1 MENNDNRKFINKLY
15 LDPIESINTTKLIKP
30 KGYKIKGD
38 TSKDNEKIN
47 ILNSLP
53 NLKINSLTTNQSQ
66 TQRPQNQLQGSVIIQ
81 NWETAKNIPEDIGDL
96 IHFPVLIDRNKYRYK
111 DVESENKL
119 SLPVDRK
126 SNFTKNAIKKKGELL
141 LKSNKQIEHITITSP
156 NYFTSQ
162 STTIPQITSEQT
174 EQSEMKPPVSAQLN
188 AIKIRS
194 KESQEREALALT
206 EPALVKLEKKQKLI
220 DFTTFNKHLYLRD
233 NDFLYAKRVGGP
245 VDFVLC
251 TYQDINPKSKI
262 NNSLSQ
268 NIGGRKIL
276 PSLTKKKKN
285 IEYITISKNTVIHY
299 QKGIPSVYS
308 IQEWIDNYDKYKQLM
323 KISLFKNFKNAK
335 LFDLWRR
342 FYKKTKRQYYTEKL
356 KKRFFFIDKNLLHGI
371 LEIRN
376 LLKEMKVVNIF
387 DLQQSSPVLLNQFNE
402 LHKSNLVAIDRKI
415 EVFRNKVK
423 RLLDNSCKESY
434 QEYKTKKKITLDD
447 DNNVGGNNE
456 PDKNKKDE
464 GVNNIQNFI
473 KDSIPYAQDAT
484 RKTHYKK
491 LLRYI
496 RVMDYV
502 FNEAKFDLINFS
514 LKMLDKKF
522 KRLYECYVNKWVDP
536 PMLITKILCMGD
548 KIYYNPSIRLMG
560 ESIFDN
566 FIQETIYCVIYKK
579 NFIDP
584 QEFPRYMSCFEEVF
598 EISVDQNSNLN
609 NRIKDTELITSKFES
624 IKENFE
630 HCHVELNKE
639 VENLKPILDN
649 YLKNS
654 KINFKEL
661 ENTATPNQLKELL
674 AEFHEKEKVIKQL
687 KPIKS
692 VGIFEFQLD
701 DLLELVSDAPKTWIE
716 KIRKVIP
723 NVLITKVKKTIDRLS
738 SHLNDLNVN
747 PTDIESFIKLKKAV
761 EVCNKEKQMLEEVN
775 NDIID
780 LQNIIDTSKDIKIN
794 DFDNK
799 FIIELKDLNVKY
811 DRKLDSTSYFIDNNI
826 QQFRLDLKN
835 EIAKFD
841 GQIKSMMSELNNE
854 TLNTYN
860 EDTFSAIDFLEENSL
875 KIKKCLAMK
884 EKYQQE
890 EEDLELDETLKSDFE
905 NLDNLVYEQEL
916 KVNLWNSVKEFKDQ
930 SYHWDN
936 EQVLQI
942 NLPKMKELIKHWLD
956 LCQVALV
963 DLDIPQVPM
972 ELKKRVETYDQLV
985 PILEAIQNVNI
996 REVPHLLSILNELL
1010 RTEIKL
1016 DDIGLICDRIKHLPD
1031 IFSRI
1036 PDIQELNN
1044 RANEEKRLKDLI
1056 HQTSDTFY
1064 NRKMPTKFIKKELDN
1079 EFEFVEENLRMLNKI
1094 YLNKYFLFI
1103 KKDLDKLTN
1112 DLMRYQKFLTN
1123 FVYFQKY
1130 VQKSEAILELNEFA
1144 KDNPAEH
1151 KRLLNENLKK
1161 NLYKNLADYRVIQ
1174 KFLDH
1179 VYDKQIGL
1187 INTII
1192 QSYEQNY
1199 KAIYN
1204 FFNKKRLETPRYYL
1218 LSNDDINT
1226 IFKERESNEVKQRML
1241 YKIYRWIKYI
1251 NVEENQDNT
1260 ISLTT
1265 SDNEEFKVV
1274 LTKSSRTLQDLIEF
1288 LDVFLVKKL
1297 KDNFKTFKREYEAST
1312 KPKNQEDK
1320 KPKDVLK
1327 DLILNK
1333 DNLAQGIFNCIYYLI
1348 LDTIEKSLFIPDEAF
1363 DKLFDLYNEIKDE
1376 RIVFF
1381 MNLIRDK
1388 ETTKVQK
1395 RILFNLISLMNYS
1408 KVIIETLIKE
1418 DVTSNNDFTFVKIIN
1433 PKIENDS
1440 FVLHFLQNIFEYG
1453 YEYVGLQDNFLIMPE
1468 SERMYVAFA
1477 NCIVNQRP
1485 FQMYGLQDSGKKE
1498 ILKIFANLC
1507 GKKINYINTSKNFSF
1522 TSFSNFFYGN
1532 IKQGCW
1538 LCIDETQ
1545 NIKYE
1550 IMETLALRIAEFYR
1564 ILQSGG
1570 EFELENG
1577 DKVQAN
1583 VSQFSIF
1590 FYRELPYLEPFSESS
1605 LPKVLTNYYRHISM
1619 PKFDYFYFLN
1629 QSLINLSIDK
1639 NEERANKIFYVLKYL
1654 QCKVSS
1660 FKNVNIRLYFIS
1672 KIIDDLNN
1680 YIPDYD
1686 KNTMNL
1692 DLYLRNLLMNLL
1704 ENIMDKNERE
1714 EYRKFLNEVFLMK
1727 DYEEPEKKECEDP
1740 VINEVISKVLTS
1752 MKIDSQNFEKQMKFL
1767 YASLLNFNSF
1777 ILVGPPLSGKSFLI
1791 GLVINISKQLFEIDK
1806 SKYGKIF
1813 NVKIYSKSK
1822 NPDEL
1827 FSENKVERAYRP
1839 NNNFFYNMIS
1849 LFDNDSEDMLIKLNE
1864 HYTKLLGFQ
1873 EPEVDEELTPEK
1885 LKNAYDKDEDNDEEN
1900 AGLLNQKQ
1908 EEEPIA
1914 KNIKMIILDGQIDD
1928 SWIEY
1933 INNLVDKDNFLSL
1946 ANGDVINCNEG
1957 YKFLFETSSLKYA
1970 HPAFLTKQIIINC
1983 NYETFGWDTLLYTWI
1998 ESNPKITENS
2008 VLKNYIRGLF
2018 ENYFPRINEFVINN
2032 RMKNITLGPNYV
2044 MKTLINIFDSII
2056 PMFNFEDIKIGRK
2069 NFGVVPKIEIIKK
2082 CTLSIFIFSCAWTMN
2097 LLSNFVI
2104 KTKIEKL
2111 VADIF
2116 KADDLKGPIFDYYI
2130 DSVTNDFELWA
2141 NLLKSEEYELNLPP
2155 KEVPFYYS
2163 TLFIHTNETIPYT
2176 WLCEKFIDLNIPFYL
2191 NGKSTSGKSFLID
2204 NILDR
2209 KSEDL
2214 DILKIKMVSSYYT
2227 ISNDIENFMFNSLNP
2242 IKRDVFG
2249 DKNLKEALLFIDDL
2263 NMNVQKDIYGS
2274 STLFEFLRELVE
2286 NKYIYDTKN
2295 NEMRYLK
2302 KFNMCGCGNLTAYPN
2317 QEQFNRFLTK
2327 YLVMTFV
2334 TTDDYYLNVF
2344 KPSLEF
2350 HFRQFIPNTSGITA
2364 TQYLQASLK
2373 LNKFLKGLI
2382 QQEPKKLH
2390 SQINIKDVI
2399 KIVQSFHDF
2408 KFRGTSDYPEYLK
2421 KIFFYE
2427 SSIVYESKFNK
2438 KKDIESFKE
2447 KICEA
2452 YNSVFKQDKV
2462 SVEMIFNDEWN
2473 KGESYAFTRNYESFI
2488 KEEIEG
2494 DNLLVNTNVNSD
2506 PNSNTG
2512 EKKDEK
2518 KAEKIEYHV
2527 FLDKKI
2533 NLINY
2538 IKSKINVFYRG
2549 KDIKDKTYIKI
2560 TDENIETVIKILRF
2574 LENKNPNLILYGKEL
2589 IGKKPLFELA
2599 AFISGIE
2606 IMEIDNSFAGN
2617 TTKTKE
2623 QFISSTIVPFLV
2635 NATHRNKKTILYVP
2649 TNIKANYVFE
2659 TINKMMDYKEILNN
2673 FVFINE
2679 DEYEEINEEQA
2690 YERLLSNIS
2699 VCIDIVP
2706 KSETYF
2712 KLFIDYPTIVKNSSI
2727 INLHSWKNVDMTTFV
2742 NTSIKEIEMEE
2753 NFKNNL
2759 SNILIKIYNY
2769 TNKIYAKFYEK
2780 TKIEL
2785 YLTQKQFSNVC
2796 EFYTSKYTEYKN
2808 ILLEKQKKYNE
2819 GLEIIDKVKTVI
2831 EKTDKE
2837 IEESNPLRQELDK
2850 NIEETRKLI
2859 NDKTREKKNWVIKK
2873 QQEEKVIEGLNKK
2886 KKELQNNLDNILQP
2900 FKDAINKTSYTLNKI
2915 TQPDVTEIKNT
2926 WDSLVFGKYLL
2937 QKIYEIFGEN
2947 NEWDVIKKSLDIKLF
2962 KNFINLNPVKNKEK
2976 LWPIVKEV
2984 TSHPDFT
2991 SGDNK
2996 YQKPYKLCGTL
3007 CDYFNVCKN
3016 YYNELEGQ
3024 KKLLDEIEA
3033 LNTEIEGHNKTIKE
3047 FIQQATLIDNEIT
3060 EIEKKL
3066 GDLDTKK
3073 SNSHN
3078 HLLKLQALRDCFNGF
3093 IEVANQKLYIWKSKK
3108 ENIDIILKNFDF
3120 YLIVI
3125 SSYLFY
3131 AAPLSN
3137 NYRKEFKSYLYSL
3150 SKSLNLKDIKEF
3162 DIYTIF
3168 LELLDSSNKDNEFC
3182 SSIGQYKDYLADN
3195 FTMMYIM
3202 KDKITYLIDTNCMSP
3217 DIIATFLE
3225 LKTPKSIVQTNYN
3238 DVNEHGEMFDKI
3250 ESSMKNGSVLFI
3262 KQCEENIY
3270 NIMENLIN
3278 EKFTYNA
3285 ENGKNSYVIKN
3296 KKMAKSEK
3304 FKLYL
3309 IKSKPNSK
3317 ISKKAFANCY
3327 VINFTCPTDVIS
3339 DSINDSLCK
3348 EQNLNSFQQRN
3359 KIKTV
3364 INKDLFKLLEIEKK
3378 LLTYNKQFDFSGN
3391 LEKLDHNQNVLDKYK
3406 IETNTHTT
3414 ISKQINNNNKRIE
3427 IFNVELDKFKII
3439 SNISAK
3445 LYKLIMK
3452 FFYYDNLYV
3461 LPIEYIS
3468 DLVKEF
3474 YKIHYGIYSIEI
3486 TKKEYQQ
3493 KNKAKEEEEN
3503 EEEEKEEEEQPQ
3515 PTEPVPTTGAEN
3527 NAQNPEEDLDLE
3539 QKQEEK
3545 LLEKELKKQKE
3556 LEEIYPCFHEE
3567 DSFELVLFI
3576 YNKIS
3581 QIYDVNKRRHL
3592 LLILL
3597 FYGMKFK
3604 EEIPSNCKQII
3615 YNTYNIFFK
3624 NNVEISDNMLKSPV
3638 NCINDNTW
3646 NALKQIND
3654 CSSYI
3659 FSIILDH
3666 IESHPQEWE
3675 SFLENDE
3682 VLIDRNFEVLD
3693 EELSSTINP
3702 FNKFLF
3708 FCIVKPNLS
3717 DSIINVI
3724 LKDVIKTQEVS
3735 YIDDNGE
3742 TKYKKYNID
3751 YIKNIEDLFFENMAK
3766 VKKPIMIFDNGNGEI
3781 LYFHEIQDF
3790 YMPRLKEM
3798 ISEKNAKQ
3806 ESPIGETISLKEI
3819 IPTKLELTNNELDII
3834 HSAMRNGGVIFVRNC
3849 YMIKDS
3855 LIKIIEEIKEENAA
3869 INEYFKLIL
3878 LMDNKNIIPKYFY
3891 SNCNIINRDLTILT
3905 EMKEFIIDLISS
3917 TPVNL
3922 FNRFMNNEANNNSA
3936 YFMKKLY
3943 VYFTV
3948 VIVVLVQYSN
3958 IKSKMFKIPI
3968 AFQRKDY
3975 FSILAYLYKYMISI
3989 SEDKQKELSNLDNY
4003 YGFTYESLI
4012 KIISDVFISARM
4024 ITKEEFENM
4033 NDFLLQIYENSF
4045 FMQEECLFAYDEFV
4059 VMNINEKKYPVGP
4072 LPNITEEVEEKIN
4085 SNHNLARMNSN
4096 NYVNNAG
4103 KYLIPKSALIEEF
4116 NKIPNESYFCLM
4128 YGISN
4133 KMLEEKKQ
4141 KYIQQFFKIICVN
4154 NIIEKKEEKNKK
4166 EVVDINKELK
4176 ININTVLERLN
4187 ELKKNIPDLLNT
4199 TEANPALFKI
4209 NKYNELFNP
4218 LDEVLQG
4225 EINHFNN
4232 FIQNL
4237 ENDINSLLN
4246 VMKGEMILIDKYH
4259 NMIKC
4264 INKDIVPNEWSLS
4277 KFPSVGKKINLNEWM
4292 EKIKKMY
4299 DYLNNW
4305 IFEGFSNVYDLSL
4318 INNDR
4323 LFLNLLPIYFQ
4334 KKLPE
4339 GKISSDK
4346 IKLHFKLTKY
4356 ENKDEINEDIINEF
4370 KKNNNNNDFL
4380 FITGLKLRGFESH
4393 KEEEREIKTFKEKE
4407 TDDKND
4413 KNELLPI
4420 VAIIFNVEDYQYEIA
4435 NQNENESE
4443 EEEDEEEEEEVQM
4456 NQEVKQENK
4465 IENPQPSG
4473 SGPKDDEDIED
4484 KKGENDDNGDNNGD
4498 NNENNNEEQK
4508 EENNENIEKK
4518 EEEILNEN
4526 KEEKKDEKEDEK
4538 KENEENINE
4547 DKDNNEEY
4555 KMENIEGEQ
4564 KDEKEKN
4571 KENEENEENLEN
4583 IKDKNEEEIIDNN
4596 NVMENEE
4603 IYNEDKN
4610 NENIEN
4616 DKKELE
4622 INDNNKEEIELKEE
4636 DKKIEDNEINQTNED
4651 NKKEDEQ
4658 KNEEKPQEENA
4669 KEKIIK
4675 DEQNGE
4681 EEKIEN
4687 NRGEEEKI
4695 EENKIEDGKKEENK
4709 NEEENK
4715 EEDKKEE
4722 EKKEEKKEEEQKLEE
4737 QKIEEEKKEGDK
4749 KEEEKKEEDKK
4760 DIEVKDEE
4768 NKENKNEE
4776 DNKEEGQKVTI
4787 EETTVKSRKTA
4798 FLESIGNSKNKFLKQ
4813 IKDEQG
4819 NVKIIKTKVRYYK
4832 KHCKLEIPFI
4842 EEQDP
4847 NSYNINE
4854 PYGFIELRFDCDK
4867 DKQEEY
4873 FQNKQLVIELDK

>member
-1 MENNDNRKFINKLY
+1 MENTENRKFVNKLY

-38 TSKDNEKIN
+38 SSKDNEKIK

-53 NLKINSLTTNQSQ
+53 NLKINAVSTNQSQ
-66 TQRPQNQLQGSVIIQ
+66 SQRPQNQLMGSVIIQ
-81 NWETAKNIPEDIGDL
+81 NWETAKNIPEDIGEL
-96 IHFPVLIDRNKYRYK
+96 IHFPVLMDRNKYRYK
-111 DVESENKL
+111 DVDSENKL
-119 SLPVDRK
+119 SLPTDK
-126 SNFTKNAIKKKGELL
+126 KAIFSKMGIKKKGELL
-141 LKSNKQIEHITITSP
+141 LKSNKQLEHIAITSP
-156 NYFTSQ
+156 NYYTSQ
-162 STTIPQITSEQT
+162 STTIPQLTSEQT
-174 EQSEMKPPVSAQLN
+174 EESEVKPVSSQLN

-194 KESQEREALALT
+194 KETSEKNALVLT
-206 EPALVKLEKKQKLI
+206 EPVQIKPEKKQKLI

-251 TYQDINPKSKI
+251 TYQEINPKSKI

-268 NIGGRKIL
+268 SLNGRKIL

-285 IEYITISKNTVIHY
+285 IDYITISKNTVIHY

-356 KKRFFFIDKNLLHGI
+356 KKRFFFIDKHLLNGI

-376 LLKEMKVVNIF
+376 LLKEMKIINIF

-402 LHKSNLVAIDRKI
+402 LHKSNLVAIDKKI
-415 EVFRNKVK
+415 EIYRNKVK

-434 QEYKTKKKITLDD
+434 QEYKTNKKITLDD
-447 DNNVGGNNE
+447 DNNVGGGGNTENG
-456 PDKNKKDE
+456 KNKKD
-464 GVNNIQNFI
+464 GSVNNIQNFI

-496 RVMDYV
+496 RVMDYI

-514 LKMLDKKF
+514 LEMLDKKF
-522 KRLYECYVNKWVDP
+522 KRLYECYLNKWVDP
-536 PMLITKILCMGD
+536 PILVTKILCMGD
-548 KIYYNPSIRLMG
+548 KIFYNPSIRVMA

-609 NRIKDTELITSKFES
+609 NRIKDTELITNKFES
-624 IKENFE
+624 LKENFE
-630 HCHVELNKE
+630 HCHIELNKE
-639 VENLKPILDN
+639 VDNLKPILDN

-661 ENTATPNQLKELL
+661 EKTATPNQLKDLL
-674 AEFHEKEKVIKQL
+674 AEFHEKEKIIKQL

-692 VGIFEFQLD
+692 VGIFEFQLE
-701 DLLELVSDAPKTWIE
+701 DLLDLVSEAPKTWIE

-723 NVLITKVKKTIDRLS
+723 NVLITKVKKTIERLS
-738 SHLNDLNVN
+738 SHLNDLSVN

-761 EVCNKEKQMLEEVN
+761 EACNKEKQMHEEVS

-780 LQNIIDTSKDIKIN
+780 LQNIIDTSKEIKIH

-860 EDTFSAIDFLEENSL
+860 EDTFNAIDFLEENSL

-884 EKYQQE
+884 DKYQQE

-930 SYHWDN
+930 SYQWDG

-942 NLPKMKELIKHWLD
+942 NLPKMKGSIKHWLD

-972 ELKKRVETYDQLV
+972 ELKKRVETYEQLV

-1016 DDIGLICDRIKHLPD
+1016 DDPGLICDRVKNLPE
-1031 IFSRI
+1031 IFARI

-1064 NRKMPTKFIKKELDN
+1064 NRKMPTKFIQKELDR
-1079 EFEFVEENLRMLNKI
+1079 EFEFVEENLKMLNKI

-1112 DLMRYQKFLTN
+1112 DLMKYQKFLTY
-1123 FVYFQKY
+1123 FVHFQKY

-1218 LSNDDINT
+1218 LSNDDINM
-1226 IFKERESNEVKQRML
+1226 IFKERESNEVKQKML

-1251 NVEENQDNT
+1251 NVDENQENT
-1260 ISLTT
+1260 ISLITV
-1265 SDNEEFKVV
+1265 DNEEFKVA

-1312 KPKNQEDK
+1312 KAKNQEDK

-1333 DNLAQGIFNCIYYLI
+1333 DNLAQGVFNCIYYLI
-1348 LDTIEKSLFIPDEAF
+1348 MDNIEKSLFISDEAF

-1376 RIVFF
+1376 KIVFF
-1381 MNLIRDK
+1381 SNLIK
-1388 ETTKVQK
+1388 EKNTTKVQK

-1408 KVIIETLIKE
+1408 KIIIETLIKE

-1440 FVLHFLQNIFEYG
+1440 FVLHFIQNIFEYG
-1453 YEYVGLQDNFLIMPE
+1453 FEYVGLQDNFLIMPE

-1485 FQMYGLQDSGKKE
+1485 FQLYGLQDSGKKE

-1522 TSFSNFFYGN
+1522 ASFSNFFYGN

-1577 DKVQAN
+1577 EKVQAN

-1590 FYRELPYLEPFSESS
+1590 FYRELPYLEPFAESN

-1619 PKFDYFYFLN
+1619 PKFDYFYFLI

-1639 NEERANKIFYVLKYL
+1639 NEERANKIYYILKYL

-1660 FKNVNIRLYFIS
+1660 FKNVNIKLYFIS

-1680 YIPDYD
+1680 YIPDYN

-1692 DLYLRNLLMNLL
+1692 DLYLRNLLMSLL
-1704 ENIMDKNERE
+1704 ENIMDANEKE

-1727 DYEEPEKKECEDP
+1727 DYVDDEKKECDDP
-1740 VINEVISKVLTS
+1740 VINDVISKVLTS
-1752 MKIDSQNFEKQMKFL
+1752 MKINSQNFEKQMKFL
-1767 YASLLNFNSF
+1767 YSSLLNFNSF
-1777 ILVGPPLSGKSFLI
+1777 ILVGPPLSGKSFLV
-1791 GLVINISKQLFEIDK
+1791 GLIINISKHLFEIDK

-1827 FSENKVERAYRP
+1827 FSDNKVERAYRP

-1864 HYTKLLGFQ
+1864 HYSKLLGFQ

-1885 LKNAYDKDEDNDEEN
+1885 LAKTYDKDEENDEEN
-1900 AGLLNQKQ
+1900 AGILNQKQ
-1908 EEEPIA
+1908 KEEPVA
-1914 KNIKMIILDGQIDD
+1914 KNLKIIILDGQIDD

-1970 HPAFLTKQIIINC
+1970 HPSFLTKQIIINC

-2008 VLKNYIRGLF
+2008 TLKNYIRGLF

-2032 RMKNITLGPNYV
+2032 RMKNITLGPNYI

-2130 DSVTNDFELWA
+2130 DMETNDFELWA
-2141 NLLKSEEYELNLPP
+2141 NLLKSEEYQLNLPP
-2155 KEVPFYYS
+2155 KEVPFYYN
-2163 TLFIHTNETIPYT
+2163 TIFIHTNETIPYT
-2176 WLCEKFIDLNIPFYL
+2176 WLSEKFIDMNIPFYV

-2204 NILDR
+2204 NILER
-2209 KSEDL
+2209 KQEDL
-2214 DILKIKMVSSYYT
+2214 DILKIKMVASYYT
-2227 ISNDIENFMFNSLNP
+2227 ISNDVENFIFNSLST

-2249 DKNLKEALLFIDDL
+2249 DKNSKEALLFIDDL
-2263 NMNVQKDIYGS
+2263 NMNVQKDKYDS

-2327 YLVMTFV
+2327 YLIMTFV
-2334 TTDDYYLNVF
+2334 TTDDYYLNIF

-2350 HFRQFIPNTSGITA
+2350 HFRQFIPNTSGITS

-2373 LNKFLKGLI
+2373 LNKFMKSLI

-2390 SQINIKDVI
+2390 SQINIKDMMKV
-2399 KIVQSFHDF
+2399 VQSFHDF

-2427 SSIVYESKFNK
+2427 SSLVYESKFNK
-2438 KKDIESFKE
+2438 KQDREIFKE

-2462 SVEMIFNDEWN
+2462 SQEMIFNNEWD
-2473 KGESYAFTRNYESFI
+2473 KGESYAFARNYENFMG
-2488 KEEIEG
+2488 EEIEE
-2494 DNLLVNTNVNSD
+2494 DKMMVNPNTNVNA
-2506 PNSNTG
+2506 NTNNATSNNNPEG
-2512 EKKDEK
+2512 KKEEKK
-2518 KAEKIEYHV
+2518 EKIENHV
-2527 FLDKKI
+2527 FVDKKI
-2533 NLINY
+2533 QLINY

-2560 TDENIETVIKILRF
+2560 TDENIEAVIKMLRF
-2574 LENKNPNLILYGKEL
+2574 FENKNPNIILYGKEL

-2606 IMEIDNSFAGN
+2606 IMEIDNSFTGN

-2623 QFISSTIVPFLV
+2623 SFISSTIVPFLV
-2635 NATHRNKKTILYVP
+2635 NVTHRNKKTILYVP
-2649 TNIKANYVFE
+2649 TSIKVNYVFE

-2673 FVFINE
+2673 FIFINE
-2679 DEYEEINEEQA
+2679 DEYDEISEEQA
-2690 YERLLSNIS
+2690 YNRLLSNLS
-2699 VCIDIVP
+2699 FCIDVIP
-2706 KSETYF
+2706 KSQNYF
-2712 KLFIDYPTIVKNSSI
+2712 KLFVDYPTIVKNASI
-2727 INLHSWKNVDMTTFV
+2727 INLHSWKNVDMSSFV
-2742 NTSIKEIEMEE
+2742 NSAIQEVEMDNNIKQ
-2753 NFKNNL
+2753 NL
-2759 SNILIKIYNY
+2759 SKILKDIYDY
-2769 TNKIYAKFYEK
+2769 TNKIYDKFYQK

-2785 YLTQKQFSNVC
+2785 YLSQKQFSNVC
-2796 EFYTSKYTEYKN
+2796 EFYAAKYTEYKN

-2819 GLEIIDKVKTVI
+2819 GLEIIDKVRTVI
-2831 EKTDKE
+2831 QKTEKE
-2837 IEESNPLRQELDK
+2837 IEESSPLRQELDK

-2859 NDKTREKKNWVIKK
+2859 NDKTRDKKNWIVKK

-2886 KKELQNNLDNILQP
+2886 KKDLQNNLDNILQP
-2900 FKDAINKTSYTLNKI
+2900 FKDAINKSSYTLNKI

-2962 KNFINLNPVKNKEK
+2962 KNFINLNPIKNKEK

-3016 YYNELEGQ
+3016 YYNELDNQ
-3024 KKLLDEIEA
+3024 KKLIDDIEA
-3033 LNTEIEGHNKTIKE
+3033 LNTEIEGHNKTTKE
-3047 FIQQATLIDNEIT
+3047 YIQQATLIDNEIT

-3093 IEVANQKLYIWKSKK
+3093 IEVANQKLHIWQSKK
-3108 ENIDIILKNFDF
+3108 ENIDIILINFDF

-3125 SSYLFY
+3125 SCYLFY

-3137 NYRKEFKSYLYSL
+3137 NYRKKYKSHLYSL
-3150 SKSLNLKDIKEF
+3150 AEKLNLKDIKEF

-3202 KDKITYLIDTNCMSP
+3202 KDKITYLIDNNCMSP
-3217 DIIATFLE
+3217 EIISTFLE

-3278 EKFTYNA
+3278 EKFTYNP
-3285 ENGKNSYVIKN
+3285 ENGKNSYIIKN

-3309 IKSKPNSK
+3309 IKSKPSSK
-3317 ISKKAFANCY
+3317 IPKKAFANCY
-3327 VINFTCPTDVIS
+3327 VINFTCPADVIS

-3359 KIKTV
+3359 KIRTV
-3364 INKDLFKLLEIEKK
+3364 INKDLFRLLEIEKK
-3378 LLTYNKQFDFSGN
+3378 LLAYNKQFDFSGN

-3414 ISKQINNNNKRIE
+3414 ISKQIGNNKKRIE
-3427 IFNVELDKFKII
+3427 IFNVELDKFKIV
-3439 SNISAK
+3439 SNISSK
-3445 LYKLIMK
+3445 IYKLIMK

-3474 YKIHYGIYSIEI
+3474 YRINYGIYSEEI
-3486 TKKEYQQ
+3486 TKKIYRQG
-3493 KNKAKEEEEN
+3493 NKIKDDEN
-3503 EEEEKEEEEQPQ
+3503 EEEEKEEEEQPPQ
-3515 PTEPVPTTGAEN
+3515 QEPVPASTTSN
-3527 NAQNPEEDLDLE
+3527 NAQNPVDDFDKE
-3539 QKQEEK
+3539 QKEEERQ
-3545 LLEKELKKQKE
+3545 LEKELKKQKE
-3556 LEEIYPCFHEE
+3556 LEEIYPCFHDE
-3567 DSFELVLFI
+3567 DSFELVIFI

-3581 QIYDVNKRRHL
+3581 QIYDVNKRKHL

-3604 EEIPSNCKQII
+3604 EEIPANCKQIL
-3615 YNTYNIFFK
+3615 YNTYNLFF
-3624 NNVEISDNMLKSPV
+3624 NNNNLETQDSPV
-3638 NCINDNTW
+3638 SHINDFTW
-3646 NALKQIND
+3646 NALKKIND
-3654 CSSYI
+3654 SSSYI

-3666 IESHPQEWE
+3666 IEGHPQEWDA
-3675 SFLENDE
+3675 FLEKDE
-3682 VLIDRNFEVLD
+3682 FLIDRNFEVLD

-3708 FCIVKPNLS
+3708 FSIIKPNLS
-3717 DSIINVI
+3717 DSIINCI
-3724 LKDVIKTQEVS
+3724 IKDVIKTQEVS

-3742 TKYKKYNID
+3742 TKYKKFNIE
-3751 YIKNIEDLFFENMAK
+3751 YIKNIEDLFFENMSK
-3766 VKKPIMIFDNGNGEI
+3766 GKKPIMIFDNGNGEI
-3781 LYFHEIQDF
+3781 LYYHEIQDF
-3790 YMPRLKEM
+3790 YMPRLKEI

-3806 ESPIGETISLKEI
+3806 ESPINEVISLREI
-3819 IPTKLELTNNELDII
+3819 IPSKLELTNNELDII

-3855 LIKIIEEIKEENAA
+3855 LIKVIEEIREENAA

-3878 LMDNKNIIPKYFY
+3878 LMDNKNCIPKYFY

-3905 EMKEFIIDLISS
+3905 EMKEFVIDLISS

-3922 FNRFMNNEANNNSA
+3922 FNRFMNNESNNNMA
-3936 YFMKKLY
+3936 YYMKKLY
-3943 VYFTV
+3943 IYFTI
-3948 VIVVLVQYSN
+3948 VIVVLVQYTN

-3975 FSILAYLYKYMISI
+3975 FSILAYLYKYMNSI
-3989 SEDKQKELSNLDNY
+3989 SEDKQKEMSNPDNF

-4012 KIISDVFISARM
+4012 KIVSDVFISARM
-4024 ITKEEFENM
+4024 ITKEEFDNM

-4045 FMQEECLFAYDEFV
+4045 FLQENCLFAYDEFV
-4059 VMNINEKKYPVGP
+4059 LMNIDEKKYPVGP
-4072 LPNITEEVEEKIN
+4072 LPNITEEIEEKK
-4085 SNHNLARMNSN
+4085 MTNSN
-4096 NYVNNAG
+4096 NLLVSASSNNNSG

-4116 NKIPNESYFCLM
+4116 ESIPNETYYCLM
-4128 YGISN
+4128 YGISH
-4133 KMLEEKKQ
+4133 KMLEQKKQ

-4154 NIIEKKEEKNKK
+4154 NIPDKKDNKK
-4166 EVVDINKELK
+4166 EIDIIDTNKEPK
-4176 ININTVLERLN
+4176 ININTVIERLN
-4187 ELKKNIPDLLNT
+4187 GLKQNLPDLLNT
-4199 TEANPALFKI
+4199 TEANQALFKI

-4225 EINHFNN
+4225 EIDHFNEY
-4232 FIQNL
+4232 ITHL
-4237 ENDINSLLN
+4237 ENDIYCLLS
-4246 VMKGEMILIDKYH
+4246 VLRGDMILIDKYH

-4264 INKDIVPNEWSLS
+4264 INKNIVPKEWSLS
-4277 KFPSVGKKINLNEWM
+4277 KFPDISKDILINDWIQ
-4292 EKIKKMY
+4292 KIKKIY
-4299 DYLNNW
+4299 DFLNNW
-4305 IFEGFSNVYDLSL
+4305 IYEGFAKVYDLSF

-4346 IKLHFKLTKY
+4346 IKIHFKLTKY
-4356 ENKDEINEDIINEF
+4356 EKEEEINESVMNEF
-4370 KKNNNNNDFL
+4370 KKNNGNYDFI
-4380 FITGLKLRGFESH
+4380 FIKGLKLKGFESH
-4393 KEEEREIKTFKEKE
+4393 KEEDREIKTFKENEKE
-4407 TDDKND
+4407 KE
-4413 KNELLPI
+4413 KYELLPI
-4420 VAIIFNVEDYQYEIA
+4420 VAITYNVEDYQYE
-4435 NQNENESE
+4435 NPLQNENENESE
-4443 EEEDEEEEEEVQM
+4443 EEEDEEQEEEVQM
-4456 NQEVKQENK
+4456 NQEVTEEKK
-4465 IENPQPSG
+4465 IENPQSSG
-4473 SGPKDDEDIED
+4473 SGPKDDEDMED
-4484 KKGENDDNGDNNGD
+4484 NKEENND
-4498 NNENNNEEQK
+4498 NENNDEQKEEKNDNENNDEQNEEKNVEKNKDENEEDNKENNEEQM
-4508 EENNENIEKK
+4508 EEKVDEEDKK
-4518 EEEILNEN
+4518 E
-4526 KEEKKDEKEDEK
+4526 
-4538 KENEENINE
+4538 
-4547 DKDNNEEY
+4547 
-4555 KMENIEGEQ
+4555 
-4564 KDEKEKN
+4564 
-4571 KENEENEENLEN
+4571 
-4583 IKDKNEEEIIDNN
+4583 
-4596 NVMENEE
+4596 
-4603 IYNEDKN
+4603 
-4610 NENIEN
+4610 EN
-4616 DKKELE
+4616 DKKEE
-4622 INDNNKEEIELKEE
+4622 EKQDSNNVNVEKEGINNEDDNGGEKISKETDVKEKNNNDENELKEE
-4636 DKKIEDNEINQTNED
+4636 YKNNED
-4651 NKKEDEQ
+4651 K
-4658 KNEEKPQEENA
+4658 A
-4669 KEKIIK
+4669 KE
-4675 DEQNGE
+4675 
-4681 EEKIEN
+4681 
-4687 NRGEEEKI
+4687 
-4695 EENKIEDGKKEENK
+4695 EENKKDE
-4709 NEEENK
+4709 K
-4715 EEDKKEE
+4715 EEDKKENE
-4722 EKKEEKKEEEQKLEE
+4722 
-4737 QKIEEEKKEGDK
+4737 IEE
-4749 KEEEKKEEDKK
+4749 
-4760 DIEVKDEE
+4760 EE
-4768 NKENKNEE
+4768 NKENVK
-4776 DNKEEGQKVTI
+4776 DNKEEGQKIII
-4787 EETTVKSRKTA
+4787 EETKVQTKKTA
-4798 FLESIGNSKNKFLKQ
+4798 FLDTLANQKNKHIRQ
-4813 IKDEQG
+4813 IKDAKG
-4819 NVKIIKTKVRYYK
+4819 NIKLIRTKVRYYK

-4854 PYGFIELRFDCDK
+4854 PYGYIELRFDCEK

-4873 FQNKQLVIELDK
+4873 FQNKQMVIELDK